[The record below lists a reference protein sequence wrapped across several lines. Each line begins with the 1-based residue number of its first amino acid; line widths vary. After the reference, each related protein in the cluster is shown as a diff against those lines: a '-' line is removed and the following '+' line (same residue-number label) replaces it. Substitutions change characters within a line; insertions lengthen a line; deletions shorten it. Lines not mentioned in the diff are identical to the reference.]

1 MRYAAGWF
9 FQRVTGA
16 FLLAGVLFHFFFMH
30 FTGPGKI
37 TYDVVI
43 QRLSSHWWKAF
54 DFFFLTTAVFHG
66 FNGLWGLVLEYIH
79 EEKLRGITQIFILVS
94 AAVLLATG
102 IYIVML

>member
-1 MRYAAGWF
+1 VKEAAGWL

-30 FTGPGKI
+30 FTGPEKI

-43 QRLSSHWWKAF
+43 RRLSSPYWKTF
-54 DFFFLTTAVFHG
+54 DIVFLSTAIFHG
-66 FNGLWGLVLEYIH
+66 FNGLWGLVFEYIH
-79 EEKLRGITQIFILVS
+79 GEKLRGTTQVLILVS
-94 AAVLLATG
+94 AVVLFATG

>member
-1 MRYAAGWF
+1 MKNAAGWL

-30 FTGPGKI
+30 FTGPEKI

-43 QRLSSHWWKAF
+43 QRLSSPWWKTF
-54 DFFFLTTAVFHG
+54 DIIFLSTAILHG
-66 FNGLWGLVLEYIH
+66 FNGLWGLILEYIH
-79 EEKLRGITQIFILVS
+79 GERLRGATQVLVLVS
-94 AAVLLATG
+94 AVVLFATG